1 MIKNSDNLLTR
12 FTCEKLLTVL
22 KYVEKGR
29 IRRKRLVKWQ
39 TKFPEK
45 ELSNSLCP
53 RLAVKTQDFCKSF
66 FPNFCRSSIL
76 SLYGSGINISG
87 LISCVFGKI
96 KDSSGSSNPELDNLT
111 ILGAVPLWVQYQS
124 WLVQHFGTARR
135 DSNPATAP
143 DEHRF

>member
-53 RLAVKTQDFCKSF
+53 RLAVKT
-66 FPNFCRSSIL
+66 
-76 SLYGSGINISG
+76 
-87 LISCVFGKI
+87 
-96 KDSSGSSNPELDNLT
+96 
-111 ILGAVPLWVQYQS
+111 
-124 WLVQHFGTARR
+124 
-135 DSNPATAP
+135 
-143 DEHRF
+143 